1 MQVDA
6 LVVVPLPLG
15 RANAVANEDDVA
27 GCRDVRFG
35 SFRPRDECVAIWETI
50 RRAPR
55 FAPGKGG
62 LGCHSHQ
69 RDRLEVRSIRAGGLE
84 SQSLELGGDVFR
96 RQAATARRRGTTLE
110 QVARQETQMRI
121 HGGRVDGDGGR
132 SLRHAGGRS

>member
-1 MQVDA
+1 MQIDA

-15 RANAVANEDDVA
+15 RANAVADEDDFT
-27 GCRDVRFG
+27 CRRDVG
-35 SFRPRDECVAIWETI
+35 LGAFRPGNELIAIGETVTEHE
-50 RRAPR
+50 RRLRRHA
-55 FAPGKGG
+55 
-62 LGCHSHQ
+62 HE
-69 RDRLEVRSIRAGGLE
+69 RDRLEVRSIRARGLE
-84 SQSLELGGDVFR
+84 SQCLELRGDVFR